1 MIRAVA
7 SLLLAFGL
15 AIAPGAAAWTSCANE
30 LPRAPLVVTFH
41 PRSDTP
47 FTIDQLRAALRA
59 GANGAEL
66 DLRWRAKD
74 SAVVCAHDARDVGRA
89 PTLAEA
95 LDAILAVQGRSP
107 SVQKDAL
114 QFYVT
119 LDLKESGPAYH
130 RAILDALRARAAHWS
145 MSVRPGDGPRGITVI
160 VSGMAAPLEHAAAS
174 GGGIDGLCVVEGRNL
189 DRRVLDLSD
198 RDGPLGWVA
207 LQHPATRERIRALHE
222 GRDAQYRGRYN
233 VRVYGAGRRHSDAIA
248 AGADAVNA
256 DLDEIARVRDQ
267 GAARSK
273 AATGAA
279 ATDATAAIWVL
290 QDWRVDPRA
299 RARFEA
305 AWRARAAARRARV
318 KGWRGEVLLRSLD
331 DAVVYRV
338 VERWGGPEPWKRSSR
353 AGAAALAAGGGK
365 PAPGSRMELT
375 EVEDRLGTAP
385 IAGDHVRFYRIRA
398 RPGMARSFH
407 RAWRRA
413 NDAIRAAHPSAL
425 GSSLLRDPGRA
436 DALVEIVRWKS
447 EVAWRRF
454 VDAAPPDRDADAAIR
469 AAITDFVADSYVV
482 IETAR

>member
-1 MIRAVA
+1 MIRALA

-15 AIAPGAAAWTSCANE
+15 AIAPEAAAWTSCANE

-59 GANGAEL
+59 GANGAEF

-74 SAVVCAHDARDVGRA
+74 SAVVCAHDVRDVGRS
-89 PTLAEA
+89 PTLTDA
-95 LDAILAVQGRSP
+95 LDAILAVRGRSP
-107 SVQKDAL
+107 SVLKDGL

-119 LDLKESGPAYH
+119 LDLKESGAQYH
-130 RAILDALRARAAHWS
+130 RAIFDALRERADHWS
-145 MSVRPGDGPRGITVI
+145 MSARPGMAPRGITVV
-160 VSGMAAPLEHAAAS
+160 VSGMAAPLERVAALF
-174 GGGIDGLCVVEGRNL
+174 GEIDDLCVVEGRNL

-207 LQHPATRERIRALHE
+207 LQHPVTRERIRALHE
-222 GRDAQYRGRYN
+222 GRDAQYHGRYN

-256 DLDEIARVRDQ
+256 DLEEIARVRKL
-267 GAARSK
+267 GAARPK
-273 AATGAA
+273 AAAGATTT
-279 ATDATAAIWVL
+279 ATDWIL
-290 QDWRVDPRA
+290 QDWRVNSSA

-305 AWRARAAARRARV
+305 AWRARATARRARV

-331 DAVVYRV
+331 DAAIYRV
-338 VERWGGPEPWKRSSR
+338 VERWDGREWKRSSR

-365 PAPGSRMELT
+365 PISGSRMELT

-385 IAGDHVRFYRIRA
+385 IAGDHVRIYRIRA
-398 RPGMARSFH
+398 RPGTARSFH

-413 NDAIRAAHPSAL
+413 NDAIRGAYPKAL
-425 GSSLLRDPGRA
+425 GSSLLRDPGQA

-447 EVAWRRF
+447 EAAWRRF
-454 VDAAPPDRDADAAIR
+454 IDAPPPDADADAAIR
-469 AAITDFVADSYVV
+469 AAIGDLVTKRYEA
-482 IETAR
+482 IGIAR